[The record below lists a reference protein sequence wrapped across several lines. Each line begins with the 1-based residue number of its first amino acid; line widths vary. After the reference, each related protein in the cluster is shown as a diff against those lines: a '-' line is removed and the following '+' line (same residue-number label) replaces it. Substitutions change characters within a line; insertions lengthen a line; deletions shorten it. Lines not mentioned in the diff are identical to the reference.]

1 MSSLVFP
8 QHAAQDE
15 KQAELLAQSS
25 SLKVSPICNHPLMPA
40 SHKKLGDKDF
50 FELLKNN
57 WL

>member
-1 MSSLVFP
+1 MSSLVFS

-15 KQAELLAQSS
+15 MQTKLLAQPS
-25 SLKVSPICNHPLMPA
+25 SLKVSPISNHPLMPA

-50 FELLKNN
+50 FELLKDN